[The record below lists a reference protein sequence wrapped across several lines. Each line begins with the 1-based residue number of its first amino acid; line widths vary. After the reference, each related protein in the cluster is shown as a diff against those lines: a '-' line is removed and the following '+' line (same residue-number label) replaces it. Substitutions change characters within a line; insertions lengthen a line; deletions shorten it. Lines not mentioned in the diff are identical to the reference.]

1 MEHIGRLTSER
12 AAEKI
17 GGRYD
22 LVLVACRRVRELRA
36 GWDPHIEP
44 VGATEISTALEEIE
58 QGFVG
63 RDYLFKPAEIEYRR
77 KEKHAR

>member
-1 MEHIGRLTSER
+1 MEHRGRLTSQI

-17 GGRYD
+17 GDRYD

-36 GWDPHIEP
+36 GWEPHIEP

-63 RDYLFKPAEIEYRR
+63 RDYLFKSSEIEHRR
-77 KEKHAR
+77 KDRHTR